1 MDDSRQNAGETAQ
14 RGVQE
19 AYTFEGLQDY
29 LIALHREKSLRRIA
43 REVYQ
48 NRVTIGTVG
57 RVIQGIE
64 PKTSQIREIFG
75 LAPASMVIPVA
86 GSVPDGTQV
95 IAASRCSCGRYFVP
109 NHPRRQ
115 KCFICSPYRP
125 HKKGV

>member
-1 MDDSRQNAGETAQ
+1 MDDGRQNSTGSNQ

-19 AYTFEGLQDY
+19 AYTFGALRDY
-29 LIALHREKSLRRIA
+29 LTGLHREKSLRKIA
-43 REVYQ
+43 REVYHDQ
-48 NRVTIGTVG
+48 VTIGTLD

-64 PKTSQIREIFG
+64 PKTPEIRAVFG

-95 IAASRCSCGRYFVP
+95 VAASRCSCGRYFVS

-115 KCFICSPYRP
+115 KCFICSPFRAR
-125 HKKGV
+125 KKGE